1 MPKYRVGNQKRSQAR
16 QLQHSLTDA
25 EQKLWRLL
33 RSRQLDH
40 IKFRRQVPLGPWV
53 VDFVSFE
60 ERLILEADGSQ
71 HAGSQRDK
79 DRDADLKARGF
90 RVLRFWNNDILMNSS
105 GVLQRILETVEE
117 APSPRG
123 LRPRPSP
130 SRSWMFPTSTTLL
143 VAELGFIRVLLGE
156 G

>member
-1 MPKYRVGNQKRSQAR
+1 MPKYRVSKPKRTKAR
-16 QLQHSLTDA
+16 QLRHASTDV
-25 EQKLWRLL
+25 EQRLWRLL

-60 ERLILEADGSQ
+60 EQLILEVDGSQ
-71 HAGSQRDK
+71 HAESQHDK
-79 DRDADLKARGF
+79 VRDADLLARDI
-90 RVLRFWNNDILMNSS
+90 RILRFLNNDILSNSN
-105 GVLQRILETVEE
+105 GVLQRILEAAEE

-130 SRSWMFPTSTTLL
+130 TR
-143 VAELGFIRVLLGE
+143 GE